1 MQADHTSHSGQKDA
15 QSACVLAALPIATLV
30 DLLQQRG
37 ATALLLGGACLVF
50 LWQQRQHAKV
60 GIRRT
65 SAVLLLLSLLL
76 LPLLDAPVQALTKGL
91 RIGALIASLLI
102 AVGLLS
108 RASLRVTRMHNLMV
122 RLFELPA
129 RQRPLALSV
138 ASQFFGGFLG
148 LAGLAAMMEIASQR
162 EGLTEADK
170 IADFGA
176 ISRGYAALSLWS
188 PMYSNMSIVLG
199 MYGDVRWTQVLPLA
213 LLVAALLITLGVL
226 LERLRRYHRD
236 GPVERRPSISAL
248 AVLRESVP
256 IVLVMLC
263 FVGLMVC
270 CSDALHL
277 PISALIIFGAPL
289 VAWSLNAVSTPERT
303 RRWRSGASLIRQDL
317 MQQRL
322 MAGEVMLFIASGC
335 AGVVISQA
343 IPIEWAMAV
352 AQLAGASAYLSVLL
366 LIMGIVLLSS
376 AAIHPMLSA
385 IVVGSMLSPDLLG
398 LPSLLHVCAVLIG
411 WGLAIIV
418 TPFSV
423 ISLMA
428 ARFSRVPVLDISLKN
443 NASYLAWAVGI
454 AVAVLGT
461 WASWF

>member
-1 MQADHTSHSGQKDA
+1 MHADHTPYQALQDVLG
-15 QSACVLAALPIATLV
+15 ACVLAALPIATLL
-30 DLLQQRG
+30 DLLLKRG
-37 ATALLLGGACLVF
+37 ATALLLAGACLVF
-50 LWQQRQHAKV
+50 LWQQRQHAKA

-65 SAVLLLLSLLL
+65 STVLLLLSLVL
-76 LPLLDAPVQALTKGL
+76 LPLLDSPVQALEKGL

-108 RASLRVTRMHNLMV
+108 RASLRVECMRNLMV

-129 RQRPLALSV
+129 RQRPLALGV

-162 EGLTEADK
+162 EGLPEADR

-213 LLVAALLITLGVL
+213 LLVAVLLIALGVL
-226 LERLRRYHRD
+226 LEWLRRRHR
-236 GPVERRPSISAL
+236 PEEIAPSISAL
-248 AVLRESVP
+248 SVLRESVP
-256 IVLVMLC
+256 IVLVMVC
-263 FVGLMVC
+263 FVVLMVC
-270 CSDALHL
+270 CSEALHL
-277 PISALIIFGAPL
+277 PISALIIFGAPV
-289 VAWSLNAVSTPERT
+289 VAWGLNAVCTPDRKH
-303 RRWRSGASLIRQDL
+303 RLRSGAGLLRQDL
-317 MQQRL
+317 MLQRL

-335 AGVVISQA
+335 AGVVFSQA
-343 IPIEWAMAV
+343 IPIEWAASV
-352 AQLAGASAYLSVLL
+352 AQLAGPSVYLSVLL

-385 IVVGSMLSPDLLG
+385 IVVGSMLSPDLMG
-398 LPSLLHVCAVLIG
+398 LSSLLHVCAVLIG

-443 NASYLAWAVGI
+443 NVLYLAWAVGI

-461 WASWF
+461 WASCL